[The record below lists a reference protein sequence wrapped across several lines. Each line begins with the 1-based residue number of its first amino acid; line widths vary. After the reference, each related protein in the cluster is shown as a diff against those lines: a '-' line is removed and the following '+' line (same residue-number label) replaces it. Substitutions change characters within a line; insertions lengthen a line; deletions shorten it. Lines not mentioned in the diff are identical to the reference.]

1 MNTIVKLFRE
11 SNQEYLS
18 TAYLL
23 LKSDDSTED
32 IYEEIH
38 SMLEL
43 KTIQK
48 FEFVICPL
56 CASETKVESSLG
68 EYIRCL
74 NCNEFIITDFIIE
87 KFKISTKED
96 ELRLKQD

>member
-1 MNTIVKLFRE
+1 MSNIVKLFKE

-23 LKSDDSTED
+23 LNSDDSVED

-43 KTIQK
+43 GTIQK
-48 FEFVICPL
+48 FEFVRCPL
-56 CASETKVESSLG
+56 CYYETKVESSLS
-68 EYIRCL
+68 EYIKCL
-74 NCNEFIITDFIIE
+74 NCNEFILSDFVIERFKITD
-87 KFKISTKED
+87 KED
-96 ELRLKQD
+96 

>member
-1 MNTIVKLFRE
+1 MSNIVKLFKE
-11 SNQEYLS
+11 SNQEYLP

-23 LKSDDSTED
+23 SNSDDSVED

-56 CASETKVESSLG
+56 CASETKVESSLS
-68 EYIRCL
+68 EYIKCL
-74 NCNEFIITDFIIE
+74 NCNEFIIPDFVIE
-87 KFKISTKED
+87 RFKITDKED
-96 ELRLKQD
+96 KLRLKQD

>member
-1 MNTIVKLFRE
+1 MSNIVKLFKE

-23 LKSDDSTED
+23 SNSDDSVED

-56 CASETKVESSLG
+56 CASETKVESSLS
-68 EYIRCL
+68 EYIKCL
-74 NCNEFIITDFIIE
+74 NCNEFIIPDFVIE
-87 KFKISTKED
+87 RFKITDKED
-96 ELRLKQD
+96 KLRLKQD